1 MNEIMTIKV
10 YVYDNKM
17 GKEVDMIGVVEEVI
31 NSYFYKVAF
40 AECSL
45 IIDIREA
52 KYELL

>member
-1 MNEIMTIKV
+1 MMTIKV
-10 YVYDNKM
+10 YIYDNKM

-40 AECSL
+40 AENTL
-45 IIDIREA
+45 MIDIREA